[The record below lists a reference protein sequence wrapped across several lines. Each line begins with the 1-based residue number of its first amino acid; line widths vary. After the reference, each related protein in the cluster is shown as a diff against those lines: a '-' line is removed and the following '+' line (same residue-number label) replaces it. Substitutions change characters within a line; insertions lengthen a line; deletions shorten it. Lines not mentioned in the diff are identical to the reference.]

1 MPSLPLSVEDV
12 VLRGTAWLG
21 LLAWMTGEARRTE
34 DDAGSTR
41 GRWAWTL
48 GVLAMLAHTAAA
60 FHLRHDWSH
69 VIAHAETARQTRAV
83 TGLDWGGGL
92 YVNYAFLL
100 VWTADVLWWW
110 LSPAAFGRRPR
121 AIDIVVRGFL
131 LFMFVN
137 GAIVF
142 VPGPM
147 RVLGGLAVSVVLVAW
162 YRRRRRTHE

>member
-1 MPSLPLSVEDV
+1 MPWPPVSLEDL
-12 VLRGTAWLG
+12 VLRGTAWLS
-21 LLAWMTGEARRTE
+21 LLAWMTGEARRT
-34 DDAGSTR
+34 GSVSSSVR

-48 GVLAMLAHTAAA
+48 GVLALLAHTAVA

-69 VIAHAETARQTRAV
+69 GAAQAETARQTRAV

-92 YVNYAFLL
+92 FVNYALLL
-100 VWTADVLWWW
+100 VWATDAVWWW
-110 LSPAAFGRRPR
+110 LSPVAFGRRSP
-121 AIDIVVRGFL
+121 AIDLAVRGFL

-147 RVLGGLAVSVVLVAW
+147 RVLGALAVSVVLAAW
-162 YRRRRRTHE
+162 YRRTART

>member
-1 MPSLPLSVEDV
+1 
-12 VLRGTAWLG
+12 
-21 LLAWMTGEARRTE
+21 
-34 DDAGSTR
+34 
-41 GRWAWTL
+41 
-48 GVLAMLAHTAAA
+48 MLAHTAAA

-69 VIAHAETARQTRAV
+69 GAAQADTARQTREM

-92 YVNYAFLL
+92 FVNYALLL

-110 LSPAAFGRRPR
+110 LSPTAFHHRPR
-121 AIDIVVRGFL
+121 SIDLAVRGFL

-147 RVLGGLAVSVVLVAW
+147 RVLGALAALVVLAAW
-162 YRRRRRTHE
+162 YRRTARE